1 MNVPDASIKCLEF
14 DQACEMY
21 VYNILL
27 WHKLIVCYTHTFH
40 IRNPHAHSVHEYVY
54 NSSVGGYDW
63 DFCVCVQHL
72 HSLHTSLAMPLLV
85 WAGRKMLWYFIEI
98 LIHWN
103 INSFAAVQVQFA
115 QQNYTVIEGD
125 VVDITLVTNT
135 SDYEFNFTVTLQYMD
150 GTATGESFNW
160 DLTLQE
166 CLRAFSLSS

>member
-1 MNVPDASIKCLEF
+1 
-14 DQACEMY
+14 
-21 VYNILL
+21 
-27 WHKLIVCYTHTFH
+27 
-40 IRNPHAHSVHEYVY
+40 
-54 NSSVGGYDW
+54 
-63 DFCVCVQHL
+63 
-72 HSLHTSLAMPLLV
+72 
-85 WAGRKMLWYFIEI
+85 MLWYFIEI

-150 GTATGESFNW
+150 GTATGECLNW

-166 CLRAFSLSS
+166 HLRAFSLSS